1 MALCNGF
8 VTTMSTEALVCAAPS
23 RQTRT
28 TVWLALLVLAALGW
42 AVLIQQNGNT
52 GSATRALPQT
62 PGMRQGLS
70 GMDGMSASN
79 PAPVDTQ
86 PAPTSILLYLPVWV
100 SMMVA
105 MMFPS
110 VAPMVVL
117 FATLSRNRR
126 AAGQPSTPTWV
137 FLAGYLAVWSL
148 VGVLAYLLSL
158 ALPAVS
164 MMAPGL
170 RSDYPL
176 AAGLVLIFAGLY
188 QLTPLKQAC
197 LRHCRTPMSVIL
209 SGWRDGNLGSFR
221 MGFEHG
227 IDCLGS
233 SWGLMLVLFVVGL
246 MNLVGMVIL
255 SAVIFVEKVVPHGPF
270 IGKLTALAL
279 ILFGLVVL
287 LMPVLRLGTG

>member
-1 MALCNGF
+1 
-8 VTTMSTEALVCAAPS
+8 VDIVSAAPS

-42 AVLIQQNGNT
+42 AVLIQQNGNM
-52 GSATRALPQT
+52 GSATQALPQ
-62 PGMRQGLS
+62 
-70 GMDGMSASN
+70 MDGMSASN
-79 PAPVDTQ
+79 PAPVDMH
-86 PAPTSILLYLPVWV
+86 PATTPILLYLPIWV
-100 SMMVA
+100 AMMMA

-110 VAPMVVL
+110 VAPMVMHFV
-117 FATLSRNRR
+117 TLSRNRR
-126 AAGQPSTPTWV
+126 AAGKPSTPTWV

-164 MMAPGL
+164 MVAPGL
-170 RSDYPL
+170 RIKYPL

-188 QLTPLKQAC
+188 QLTPLKQVC
-197 LRHCRTPMSVIL
+197 LHHCRSPISIIL
-209 SGWRDGNLGSFR
+209 SGWHDGNLGSFR
-221 MGFEHG
+221 MGLEHG
-227 IDCLGS
+227 VVCLGS
-233 SWGLMLVLFVVGL
+233 SWGLMLVLFVAGL

-279 ILFGLVVL
+279 ILFGLVTL
-287 LMPVLRLGTG
+287 LMPVLRPVTS